1 MSIVQNLKDGKSS
14 ICVVGLGYVGL
25 PLALEFAK
33 KFKVVGYDFKA
44 DRVEL
49 MKNSIDPSK
58 GIDAAEF
65 EGKNISF
72 TADINDAKDCNIY
85 IIAVPTPIN
94 KANEPDLMPL
104 LASSKAVGHILKKG
118 DYVIY
123 ESTTYPGCTEDD
135 CVPVLE

>member
-58 GIDAAEF
+58 EIDAAEF
-65 EGKNISF
+65 ESDTQNISITLHHHSCQTF
-72 TADINDAKDCNIY
+72 ELT
-85 IIAVPTPIN
+85 
-94 KANEPDLMPL
+94 M
-104 LASSKAVGHILKKG
+104 SSNLVWVGG
-118 DYVIY
+118 
-123 ESTTYPGCTEDD
+123 S
-135 CVPVLE
+135 PV